1 MPPCGAAIVVVMSS
15 STDSE
20 PSYFVDRFRASLP
33 QPLRR
38 VARAGAIL
46 AEKAQMRIFDALTG
60 VSTTESL
67 ITEGSL
73 FVAGG
78 ENTAYA
84 ACQWLS
90 LRSAL
95 KALSPGDRDVFVDI
109 GAGKGKA
116 MLIAARLGYGRV
128 LGVERD
134 VDLAGQARQNVALA
148 RRRLKTPGLDV
159 VTADALEWPVPDD
172 VSVVFLNN
180 PFIGATLHQVA
191 MMIIDSYDQKQRPL
205 HIVYSKPWEHDWLLS
220 TGRLSVVGVTPRF
233 WPAQPGW
240 WRTGDVIVT
249 YRVTAKAAS
258 STKGGSGEADGAE
271 GSTRPPRWSRRK
283 RALARWSVPNAQ
295 VYKIFTNDHGVFS
308 SNGSQ

>member
-1 MPPCGAAIVVVMSS
+1 MLPCPAAIVVVMSS

-33 QPLRR
+33 QSLRGI
-38 VARAGAIL
+38 ARAGAIL

-90 LRSAL
+90 VRSAL

-148 RRRLKTPGLDV
+148 RRHLKTPGLDV
-159 VTADALEWPVPDD
+159 ITADALEWRVPDD

-180 PFIGATLHQVA
+180 PFIGTTLHQVA
-191 MMIIDSYDQKQRPL
+191 MMIIDSYDQKRRPL
-205 HIVYSKPWEHDWLLS
+205 YIVYSKPWEHDWLLS

-249 YRVTAKAAS
+249 YQVVAKD
-258 STKGGSGEADGAE
+258 GGSTGG
-271 GSTRPPRWSRRK
+271 GTRAPRWSRSQ

-308 SNGSQ
+308 SNSLQ